1 MSDDRSLRG
10 RAAIVG
16 VGESTY
22 YKRGTSPDTEFELCL
37 KAIMAAAEDAQ
48 IDVRDVDGLVSFGA
62 DKNEPPKIA
71 TALGLK
77 DLKVSAMQATISG
90 GGSSGHIGL
99 AAAAVATG
107 MADHVIAYRAITQP
121 AAARFGLGAYGGGG
135 SVSSDVS
142 GHGLGGV
149 TAAYGFLT
157 PAQKYAF
164 RAQRLLEVVGVDIA
178 TFEAVARTAYHH
190 ASTNEHAV
198 MHGRPLSSEA
208 YRESRWISEPFHLYD
223 CCAESDGAAAVL
235 VTHRAQAEAMRDDPV
250 YVLAAAGGGPLRS
263 AAQEN
268 VPDYAT
274 GGFKTLAPRLF
285 EQARMQP
292 KDIDVLQVYDNFTA
306 GVVMA
311 IIEHGFCTAEEA
323 AEVLTF
329 ENLTAPNGSLPLN
342 TSGGNFAEAYVQS
355 MQMHVEAVRQLRGTA
370 INQVPGATTCLC
382 AGGPMTSVSTSVIY
396 GTKDVL

>member
-1 MSDDRSLRG
+1 MTEQRTLRG
-10 RAAIVG
+10 KTAVVG
-16 VGESTY
+16 VGESTF
-22 YKRGTSPDTEFELCL
+22 YKRGGSPDSEFELCL
-37 KAIMAAAEDAQ
+37 KAVIAAADDAG
-48 IDVRDVDGLVSFGA
+48 IDVRDVDGLVSFGG

-71 TALGLK
+71 AALGLK
-77 DLKVSAMQATISG
+77 DLRVSAMQATISG
-90 GGSSGHIGL
+90 GGSSGHVGL

-107 MADHVIAYRAITQP
+107 MADNVIAYRAITQP
-121 AAARFGLGAYGGGG
+121 PAARFGLGAYGGG
-135 SVSSDVS
+135 SVSNEVS

-157 PAQKYAF
+157 PAQKYAL
-164 RAQRLLEVVGVDIA
+164 RAQRLLEVVGVDPSA
-178 TFEAVARTAYHH
+178 FEAVARTAYHH
-190 ASTNEHAV
+190 ANSNPHAV

-208 YRESRWISEPFHLYD
+208 YEESRWISEPFHLYD

-235 VTHRAQAEAMRDDPV
+235 VTHRAQAEALREDPV
-250 YVLAAAGGGPLRS
+250 YILSAAGGGPLRG

-268 VPDYAT
+268 VPDYVT

-285 EQARMQP
+285 KGAELAP
-292 KDIDVLQVYDNFTA
+292 ADIDVLQVYDNFTA

-311 IIEHGFCTAEEA
+311 IIEHGFCTAEDAGEL
-323 AEVLTF
+323 LTF
-329 ENLTAPNGSLPLN
+329 ENLTVGGSLPLN

-370 INQVPGATTCLC
+370 INQVADARTCLC

-396 GTKDVL
+396 GTKELL

>member
-1 MSDDRSLRG
+1 MNGNRSLRG

-16 VGESTY
+16 IGESTF
-22 YKRGTSPDTEFELCL
+22 YKRGTSPDSEFALCL
-37 KAIMAAAEDAQ
+37 KAVIAAADDAQ
-48 IDVRDVDGLVSFGA
+48 IDVRDIDGLVSFGN

-71 TALGLK
+71 AALGIK

-107 MADHVIAYRAITQP
+107 MADNVIAYRAITQP
-121 AAARFGLGAYGGGG
+121 PAARFGSGAYGGGG
-135 SVSSDVS
+135 SPSSEAS
-142 GHGLGGV
+142 GYGLGGIS
-149 TAAYGFLT
+149 AAHGFLT
-157 PAQKYAF
+157 PPQKYAL
-164 RAQRLLEVVGVDIA
+164 RAQRLLEVVGVDPS

-190 ASTNEHAV
+190 ASTNARAV
-198 MHGRPLSSEA
+198 MHGRTLSSEQ
-208 YRESRWISEPFHLYD
+208 YQDSRWISEPFHLYD

-235 VTHRAQAEAMRDDPV
+235 ITHSAQAEAMRHDPV
-250 YVLAAAGGGPLRS
+250 YILAAAGGGPFRS

-268 VPDYAT
+268 VPDYVT

-285 EQARMQP
+285 DQAGLTP
-292 KDIDVLQVYDNFTA
+292 ADIDVLQVYDNFTA

-311 IIEHGFCTAEEA
+311 IIEHGFCTPETA

-329 ENLTAPNGSLPLN
+329 ENLTAPGGALPLN

-370 INQVPGATTCLC
+370 VNQVPDAKTCLC

-396 GTKDVL
+396 GRKDVL

>member
-1 MSDDRSLRG
+1 MSEDRSLRG

-16 VGESTY
+16 IGESTY
-22 YKRGTSPDTEFELCL
+22 YKRGKSPDSEFELCL
-37 KAIMAAAEDAQ
+37 KAVIAAAEDAQ

-71 TALGLK
+71 AALGVK
-77 DLKVSAMQATISG
+77 DLKVSAMQATGSG

-107 MADHVIAYRAITQP
+107 MADNVIAYRAITQP
-121 AAARFGLGAYGGGG
+121 SAARFGLGAYGGA
-135 SVSSDVS
+135 SSSSSDVS
-142 GHGLGGV
+142 GHGLGGI
-149 TAAYGFLT
+149 TAAHGFLT
-157 PAQKYAF
+157 PAQKYAL
-164 RAQRLLEVVGVDIA
+164 RAQRLLDVVGVDPS
-178 TFEAVARTAYHH
+178 TFEAVARAAYHH
-190 ASTNEHAV
+190 AATNEHAV

-208 YRESRWISEPFHLYD
+208 YRGSRWISEPFRLYD

-235 VTHRAQAEAMRDDPV
+235 ITHRSRAEALRDDPV

-268 VPDYAT
+268 VPDYVT
-274 GGFKTLAPRLF
+274 GGFKTLASRLF
-285 EQARMQP
+285 EQAGLSP
-292 KDIDVLQVYDNFTA
+292 EDIDVLQVYDNFTA

-311 IIEHGFCTAEEA
+311 IIEHGFCTPEEA
-323 AEVLTF
+323 ASVLTF
-329 ENLTAPNGSLPLN
+329 DNLTTPGGSLPLN

-370 INQVPGATTCLC
+370 INQVPDAKTCLC